1 MAGSRTLFWVQTL
14 HCLLPRAVEMFW
26 LQLQHGIYGHRHG
39 IGRSYRLNGAPP
51 ALKRWSERL
60 VHRAQAPD

>member
-1 MAGSRTLFWVQTL
+1 MAGSRTHFSGVQTL

-39 IGRSYRLNGAPP
+39 IVANVQIGPRQ
-51 ALKRWSERL
+51 
-60 VHRAQAPD
+60 H